1 MTAKKH
7 MMERKSLPL
16 NFPQTFLPERRLLA
30 KLLAFAA
37 ENGRGE
43 KTVIGEQTGIP
54 TGKDTGK
61 VEPMIYYC
69 QGMGLVSAYRESGEW
84 QLGLT
89 VLGRVVFQEDRYLS
103 ELHTLWLLHLMLCRR
118 LDLASP
124 PTGVA
129 DAWFT
134 LFAESHFR
142 LGTNFSQAD
151 FLNFL
156 IERHGEKTYT
166 KSLAS
171 LIIRNYLEES
181 CLGRITALRQQGSGD
196 DALFER
202 CSAPSD
208 RSYYPAYTA
217 YLYLIWDELFAG
229 ENQIALDLLSKESRC
244 FVLMSWDDVA
254 INRWLEWMVDKGLI
268 QLDRHTGTA
277 MLLRLGTTAQV
288 VSNIYSELA

>member
-1 MTAKKH
+1 MI
-7 MMERKSLPL
+7 ERKSLPL

-43 KTVIGEQTGIP
+43 KTLIGEQTGIP

-69 QGMGLVSAYRESGEW
+69 QGMGLVTANRESGEW

-89 VLGRVVFQEDRYLS
+89 VLGRVVFQEDRYLGES
-103 ELHTLWLLHLMLCRR
+103 HTLWLLHLMLCRR

-124 PTGVA
+124 ATGVA

-142 LGTNFSQAD
+142 LGTNFSQQD
-151 FLNFL
+151 FLAFL

-166 KSLAS
+166 KSLAGVA
-171 LIIRNYLEES
+171 IRTYLEES
-181 CLGRITALRQQGSGD
+181 CLAMITALRQQGSGD
-196 DALFER
+196 DAIIER
-202 CSAPSD
+202 CSVPSE
-208 RSYYPAYTA
+208 RSYYPVYVA
-217 YLYLIWDELFAG
+217 YLYLIWDELFDG
-229 ENQIALDLLSKESRC
+229 ENQIALDRLAKESRC
-244 FVLMSWDDVA
+244 FILMSWDDAA
-254 INRWLEWMVDKGLI
+254 INHWLEWMVDNGLI
-268 QLDRHTGTA
+268 QLDRYTGTA
-277 MLLRLGTTAQV
+277 MLLRLRTTVQV
-288 VSNIYSELA
+288 VNNLYSELI

>member
-1 MTAKKH
+1 

-30 KLLAFAA
+30 KLVAFAA

-69 QGMGLVSAYRESGEW
+69 QGMGLVTANRESGEW

-89 VLGRVVFQEDRYLS
+89 ALGRVMFQEDRYLGES
-103 ELHTLWLLHLMLCRR
+103 HTLWLLHLMLCRR

-124 PTGVA
+124 PVGIA

-134 LFAESHFR
+134 LFAESYFR
-142 LGTNFSQAD
+142 LSINFNQQD
-151 FLNFL
+151 FLSFL
-156 IERHGEKTYT
+156 IERYGEKTYT

-171 LIIRNYLEES
+171 VVIRTYLEES
-181 CLGRITALRQQGSGD
+181 CLGMITVLRQQGYGD
-196 DALFER
+196 DVIIER
-202 CSAPSD
+202 CSAPSE
-208 RSYYPAYTA
+208 RSYYPIYAA

-229 ENQIALDLLSKESRC
+229 ENQIALDRLAGESRC
-244 FVLMSWDDVA
+244 FLLMSWDDIA

-268 QLDRHTGTA
+268 QLDRYTGTA

-288 VSNIYSELA
+288 VSNIYSELI